1 MSQYLQEMTI
11 RLAEGIGRLPEET
24 REANKSFLLAAQQP
38 DGGFGGKQ
46 GASDLYYT
54 GFALR
59 ALSIL
64 GELYG
69 SVAERAADFLKSR
82 LSRHE
87 TIVDFFSLIYAAGL
101 LKVSANIDVYADAGE
116 NWQDEVAKFFD
127 SLRRDDGGFAK
138 AIEGRA
144 GSTYHTFLI
153 VLCLQLIERPI
164 KNPEQIVAFL
174 LSREDEE
181 GGFREIKLS
190 KRAGTNPTA
199 AGVATLRILGQVS
212 DYVRDGVIDFLI
224 DMQTDEGGMRANTRM
239 PIADVLSTFT
249 GMLTLSDFDALGE
262 INCDA
267 AEQFVLRQQ
276 MPAGGFR
283 AAEWDE
289 VADVEYTFYGLG
301 SLALLANQKA
311 KVGR

>member
-11 RLAEGIGRLPEET
+11 RLAEGIGRLPDEIRET
-24 REANKSFLLAAQQP
+24 HKSFLLNSQQD

-46 GASDLYYT
+46 GSSDLYYT

-69 SVAERAADFLKSR
+69 DVAERAASFLRSR
-82 LSRHE
+82 LSQHE

-101 LKVSANIDVYADAGE
+101 LKVAANIDVYDQAGDQ
-116 NWQDEVAKFFD
+116 WRDEVAKFFY
-127 SLRRDDGGFAK
+127 SLQREDGGFAK
-138 AIEGRA
+138 AVEGRA

-153 VLCLQLIERPI
+153 ILCLQLIERPI
-164 KNPEQIVAFL
+164 SNPDKIVKFV

-181 GGFREIKLS
+181 GGFREIKQS

-199 AGVATLRILGQVS
+199 AGVGTLRILDQVS
-212 DYVRDGVIDFLI
+212 DYVRDGVVDFLV
-224 DMQTDEGGMRANTRM
+224 DMQTEEGGMRANTRM
-239 PIADVLSTFT
+239 PIADILSTFT
-249 GMLTLSDFDALGE
+249 GMLTLSDFGE
-262 INCDA
+262 LSEIDCDA

-276 MPAGGFR
+276 MPTGGFR

-301 SLALLANQKA
+301 SLALLANQK
-311 KVGR
+311 VQS